1 MKLNVNYKF
10 AALFIILCSAAFATV
25 IFSNDSMS
33 QKPYRTFSIILPE
46 EISAEPGQTVTI
58 DGGLLNTGW
67 IRLHDFSLTL
77 TGLTE
82 DYTYSFSPQHWDE
95 LVILRE
101 WDSDV
106 GVYRVP
112 EKFQLTITI
121 PDNAAGL
128 QLVTVK
134 GQEMWSS
141 YQMSNTTQFV
151 LKVTPAEHFTVSN
164 TSFPENATEGVPFD
178 VKVVVTNDGSKSGTV
193 TLNANTPEDWT
204 VTEKSKSVTLD
215 PKNSSEV
222 VFTITPTITS
232 GNITI
237 TAEYPYKENVTTIT
251 KIGPLLVPIPKPATA
266 TTMQAINI
274 TEGVLSG
281 YFSKLF
287 SDVMGLPL
295 WVIVIAAILV
305 IIILWNIYKLF
316 GKYKFKVVRGKPE
329 ETKNVEMK
337 DTAMK
342 NVVTDAA
349 CGESESFH

>member
-1 MKLNVNYKF
+1 MKLNLNCKF

-25 IFSNDSMS
+25 IISTDSLS
-33 QKPYRTFSIILPE
+33 QKPYRTFSIVLPE
-46 EISAEPGQTVTI
+46 EISAQPGETVTI

-67 IRLHDFSLTL
+67 ITIHDFSLTL
-77 TGLTE
+77 SGLTA
-82 DYTYSFSPQHWDE
+82 DYTYSFSPQYWSD
-95 LVILRE
+95 LVIHRE
-101 WDSDV
+101 WNSDV
-106 GVYRVP
+106 GVYRTP
-112 EKFQLTITI
+112 EKFQLSITI
-121 PDNAAGL
+121 PDDAAGL

-141 YQMSNTTQFV
+141 YQISNTSQFV

-164 TSFPENATEGVPFD
+164 VTFPDNATEGVPFD
-178 VKVVVTNDGSKSGTV
+178 VNALVTNDGAKSATI
-193 TLNANTPEDWT
+193 TLNVDTPSDWT
-204 VTEKSKSVTLD
+204 VAEKSKSVTLD

-251 KIGPLLVPIPKPATA
+251 KVGPLLVPMPKPATA
-266 TTMQAINI
+266 TTMQPINM

-295 WVIVIAAILV
+295 WVIIIAAILV

-329 ETKNVEMK
+329 ETKSVEINAVKNVT
-337 DTAMK
+337 DTAC
-342 NVVTDAA
+342 N
-349 CGESESFH
+349 ESESFH